1 MSDPGFLRRGASGV
15 TVDLRVQPRA
25 RRAALATA
33 DGALRAS
40 VTAPPEDGKANAA
53 VIALLADAWRLP
65 KSSFD
70 VIKGQTAR
78 AKTVRVAGE
87 PGVLVERIARWVE
100 ARGCTRRSTVTP
112 EAPRRRKDG
121 SLNRNA
127 ARRSSAGPRARRT
140 GRAAE

>member
-1 MSDPGFLRRGASGV
+1 LIDPGFLRRGPSGV

-25 RRAALATA
+25 RRAALEAA
-33 DGALRAS
+33 DGALKAQ

-53 VIALLADAWRLP
+53 VIALLAGEWRLP

-87 PGVLVERIARWVE
+87 PAAIVERVTEWL
-100 ARGCTRRSTVTP
+100 RR
-112 EAPRRRKDG
+112 
-121 SLNRNA
+121 N
-127 ARRSSAGPRARRT
+127 
-140 GRAAE
+140 

>member
-1 MSDPGFLRRGASGV
+1 LIQPGFLRRGPSGV

-25 RRAALATA
+25 RRAALETV
-33 DGALRAS
+33 DGALKAA

-53 VIALLADAWRLP
+53 LIALLAEHWRLP

-87 PGVLVERIARWVE
+87 PAAIVERVREW
-100 ARGCTRRSTVTP
+100 
-112 EAPRRRKDG
+112 
-121 SLNRNA
+121 LQRN
-127 ARRSSAGPRARRT
+127 
-140 GRAAE
+140 